1 MTPNKT
7 DCPYGADSCP
17 KVSELED
24 RLSVMEH
31 NQLKMMRTLYY
42 IVGVVSVSLGL
53 TGGMLL

>member
-1 MTPNKT
+1 MTPDKT
-7 DCPYGADSCP
+7 DCPYGAASCP
-17 KVSELED
+17 KVNELED
-24 RLSVMEH
+24 RLGVMEH